1 MTTET
6 SLAQRIR
13 DGFLLDAY
21 GGLITEKQRLACE
34 MVLLQDLSLAEA
46 ADLLGVTR
54 QGIHDLVTRAK
65 ERMEETEQR
74 LGLLKK
80 ETAREEM
87 AELLEE
93 YIAVLPEDFYN
104 KFAKL
109 LEI

>member
-6 SLAQRIR
+6 SLTQRIR
-13 DGFLLDAY
+13 DGSLLDAY
-21 GGLITEKQRLACE
+21 GGLLTEKQRMACE
-34 MVLLQDLSLAEA
+34 AVLLQDLSLAEA

-80 ETAREEM
+80 ENAREEM

-93 YIAVLPEDFYN
+93 YRAALPEVFYN
-104 KFAKL
+104 KLAKL
-109 LEI
+109 LEV